1 MVLSVSA
8 GARILGVCFLEDV
21 SVKKKI
27 YLLFVSVI
35 LLLFSTSVYA
45 NAIFKLTVSKSEL
58 SLNESETATVGVWA
72 QVEEQS
78 SGLNGIN
85 TWQCDLVTGLNQGGI
100 VQVTDVSI
108 IAPSP
113 RDTGVP
119 VYSSINT
126 PQVGDVIGLGAS
138 PAIPGIDSAL
148 GVGLFSHLA
157 DITVMAQNL
166 GTVEYSITSAS
177 STGFYAWLRDYYLV
191 GPSGNEY
198 DSTFAQPYKAVF
210 QSGNNAI
217 TVIPEPATILL
228 LGVSS
233 LLLRRR
239 NTLS

>member
-1 MVLSVSA
+1 VREQGY
-8 GARILGVCFLEDV
+8 GAFVFLEDV
-21 SVKKKI
+21 SVIKRI
-27 YLLFVSVI
+27 YLLLTVSVI

-45 NAIFKLTVSKSEL
+45 NVIFKLTVSKSEL
-58 SLNESETATVGVWA
+58 LLNKTATVGVWA

-100 VQVTDVSI
+100 VQVTDVNI

-126 PQVGDVIGLGAS
+126 PHVGDVIGLGAS
-138 PAIPGIDSAL
+138 PASPGSDSAL

-157 DITVMAQNL
+157 DITVMAQNA

-177 STGFYAWLRDYYLV
+177 STGFYAWLRDYYLI

-217 TVIPEPATILL
+217 TVVPEPATLLL

>member
-1 MVLSVSA
+1 VREQGYWA
-8 GARILGVCFLEDV
+8 FIFWEDV
-21 SVKKKI
+21 SVIKRI
-27 YLLFVSVI
+27 YLLLTVSVI
-35 LLLFSTSVYA
+35 SFLFSTSVYA
-45 NAIFKLTVSKSEL
+45 NVVFKLTVAQSEL
-58 SLNESETATVGVWA
+58 LLNEATTISVWA
-72 QVEEQS
+72 NVEEQS

-85 TWQCDLVTGLNQGGI
+85 TWQCDLVTGLSQGGI

-113 RDTGVP
+113 RDTGVDP
-119 VYSSINT
+119 YSSINT

-138 PAIPGIDSAL
+138 PASPGSDSAL
-148 GVGLFSHLA
+148 GVGQFSHLA
-157 DITVMAQNL
+157 DITVMAQNT
-166 GTVEYSITSAS
+166 GIVEYSITSAS
-177 STGFYAWLRDYYLV
+177 STGFYAWLKDYYRN

-217 TVIPEPATILL
+217 TVVPEPATILL

-233 LLLRRR
+233 LLLKRR